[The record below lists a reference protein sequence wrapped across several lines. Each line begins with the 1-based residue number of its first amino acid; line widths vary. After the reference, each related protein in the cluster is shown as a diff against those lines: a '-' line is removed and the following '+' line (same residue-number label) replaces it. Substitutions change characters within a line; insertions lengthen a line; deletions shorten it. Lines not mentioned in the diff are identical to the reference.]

1 MAWRETGSRSA
12 IRRLI
17 SQDRLGGTREQ
28 QFAKSQDRR
37 RSRRRSLRRDREIT
51 HGFRQIKCVNP
62 SVSSPNIYSK
72 YNIKKVSQRLPSS
85 PLYSL
90 KSL

>member
-1 MAWRETGSRSA
+1 MVWRETGSRSA

-17 SQDRLGGTREQ
+17 TQDRLGGTREQ

-51 HGFRQIKCVNP
+51 QGFRQIKWVNP
-62 SVSSPNIYSK
+62 SVFQSK
-72 YNIKKVSQRLPSS
+72 YLFDVKKSKGKPQSH
-85 PLYSL
+85 
-90 KSL
+90 